1 MFNNKQER
9 IPSMESMIRF
19 FKKQFKV
26 ACFDMDGTLIQGT
39 TSNLF
44 FAKLLNVEK
53 EVIELE
59 HKLKKGDIDSDTFMV
74 VVSEIMNKLTVNYI
88 KKNFDLLPIVEGI
101 HETLHFLRNAGIVP
115 ILVTTSNIIFAECFK
130 EKYGFDRVFGTIHK
144 VSQNGEVGI
153 GTTVCSSKHKIQ
165 HVQELVQGLGGTM
178 SQVMAV
184 GDSFSDIPLFSQV
197 GCSIAFNYDEVLEGK
212 ADVYVKSSNIFSIID
227 SIGEKYG
234 VKRD

>member
-1 MFNNKQER
+1 
-9 IPSMESMIRF
+9 MEPMINF

-59 HKLKKGDIDSDTFMV
+59 HKLKKGDINSDTFMV
-74 VVSEIMNKLTVNYI
+74 VVSEIMDKLTVDYV
-88 KKNFDLLPIVEGI
+88 KKNFDELPIIEGI
-101 HETLHFLRNAGIVP
+101 HETLHFLRSADIIP
-115 ILVTTSNIIFAECFK
+115 ILVTTSNTIFAECFK
-130 EKYGFDRVFGTIHK
+130 EKYGFDRVFGTIHEI
-144 VSQNGEVGI
+144 SENGKIGI

-165 HVQELVQGLGGTM
+165 HVQELVQCLGGTM
-178 SQVMAV
+178 SQVMAI
-184 GDSFSDIPLFSQV
+184 GDSFSDVPLFSKV

-212 ADVYVKSSNIFSIID
+212 ADIYVKSNNIFSIIN